1 MALQMERIPQV
12 CPICGA
18 EWSPKEEECADSG
31 SEKKFKVMNCPN
43 CNFKMECPFVIVHDD
58 EELMSREDEK
68 EPVEFAV
75 EEKEAIPSE
84 DAMSAYH
91 A

>member
-1 MALQMERIPQV
+1 MTLQMERIPQV
-12 CPICGA
+12 CPICGT
-18 EWSPKEEECADSG
+18 EWNAKEEESADRGRRKGPRVIS
-31 SEKKFKVMNCPN
+31 CPN
-43 CNFKMECPFVIVHDD
+43 CDFKLELPYGNTEDD
-58 EELMSREDEK
+58 EELMNREDEK

-75 EEKEAIPSE
+75 AENETIPSE